1 MGVRNCQEL
10 GLNLQK
16 ICSRL
21 LANNNLVKLLYYTDL
36 DPLAQP
42 DLSEEQKQKIFG
54 DLINIVPNIGTRQ
67 DSRSTIAIY
76 IPRASGLAGNS
87 EFKTV
92 AIAIQIFVPFT
103 QWIIKDT
110 NLRPFAIMG
119 EIQNSLRDKTVNGLG
134 KIKGGDFDLVDLT
147 QELSVYNMNFTI
159 TEYD

>member
-42 DLSEEQKQKIFG
+42 NLSEEQKQKLFG

-76 IPRASGLAGNS
+76 IPRASGLTGNS

-92 AIAIQIFVPFT
+92 TIAIQILVPFT

-147 QELSVYNMNFTI
+147 QELSVYNMNFSI

>member
-21 LANNNLVKLLYYTDL
+21 LANDNLVKLLYYTDL
-36 DPLAQP
+36 DPLVQP
-42 DLSEEQKQKIFG
+42 NLSEEQKQKIFG
-54 DLINIVPNIGTRQ
+54 DLINIVPNVSARQ

-76 IPRASGLAGNS
+76 VPRATGLTSNP

-92 AIAIQIFVPFT
+92 IISIQVLVPFT

-134 KIKGGDFDLVDLT
+134 KIKGGDFDLIDLT

-159 TEYD
+159 VEYD